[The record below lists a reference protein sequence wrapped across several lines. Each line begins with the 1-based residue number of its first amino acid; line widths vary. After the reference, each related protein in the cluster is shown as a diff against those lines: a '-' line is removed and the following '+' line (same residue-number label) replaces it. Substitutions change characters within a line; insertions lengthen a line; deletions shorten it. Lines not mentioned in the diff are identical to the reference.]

1 MAIEILN
8 LIAMILAL
16 FFAILIFNFVLKH
29 LIKSPI
35 RDFFFQL
42 SVLFLLTALMP
53 FLDKID
59 HFKYISN
66 VTIAVYC
73 LWWFSLN
80 LVLNESLHYF
90 IWNKLFAKK
99 GIIASKLLR
108 DLVSFVL
115 IILTIGCI
123 FHFVFNKS
131 VVGLFTASGV
141 MAIILGY
148 SAQTTLGEAF
158 AGIGLNIAKQFE
170 LGDYIALM
178 NKNGQLTE
186 QEGTV
191 TDLTWRFITLLTK
204 DGHPLSVPNSFVFKN
219 GVINYS
225 QQGIAHK
232 FAITITINDSYSPAK
247 IKQMLLSAAR
257 QCIQVSQEKPPYVIL
272 TALNEQDNAN
282 TYRLIYFTE
291 STEAQTKDTI
301 LSVFW
306 YDYKRLKEQ
315 QDPNTIS
322 LQEQITESD
331 RLLFLERIDLFSSL
345 KPEEKMQLAK
355 ETIPHF
361 YGPPQMILAKGQE
374 NSSLFLVYTGSVE
387 VSIQGPAN
395 TMITLATLH
404 NGAYFGEMSL
414 LTGEPVSA
422 YVAAYT
428 ETVILEISHDIMA
441 TLFNQRPQLIEEI
454 STVIVSRSAHNKSV
468 QISLEPQ
475 KEEKVLL
482 INQII
487 NKIKNY
493 FKPEPQ

>member
-1 MAIEILN
+1 MLIEILN
-8 LIAMILAL
+8 LIAVVSGL
-16 FFAILIFNFVLKH
+16 FFAILTFNFVLKH
-29 LIKSPI
+29 LVKSPI

-42 SVLFLLTALMP
+42 GVLFLLTALIP
-53 FLDKID
+53 FLNKFDNFQYMS
-59 HFKYISN
+59 HFI
-66 VTIAVYC
+66 IAIYC

-90 IWNKLFAKK
+90 IWNKLFTKK
-99 GIIASKLLR
+99 GMIASKLLQ
-108 DLVSFVL
+108 DLVSFML

-123 FHFVFNKS
+123 FHFVFSKS

-178 NKNGQLTE
+178 NSNGQLTE

-204 DGHPLSVPNSFVFKN
+204 DGHSLSLPNSFVFKN

-225 QQGIAHK
+225 QQDIAHL
-232 FAITITINDSYSPAK
+232 FAITITVANSFSPAK

-257 QCIQVSQEKPPYVIL
+257 QCIHVSQEKPPHVTL
-272 TALNEQDNAN
+272 LELREKDNAN
-282 TYRLIYFTE
+282 TYKLTYFTE
-291 STEAQTKDTI
+291 SAESQTRDHI

-306 YDYKRLKEQ
+306 YDYRRLKEQ
-315 QDPNTIS
+315 QNSSTIS
-322 LQEQITESD
+322 LQEQITESE

-345 KPEEKMQLAK
+345 KPEEKMQLAQK
-355 ETIPHF
+355 TIPHF

-387 VSIQGPAN
+387 VSIKGPAN
-395 TMITLATLH
+395 TMITLATLN

-428 ETVILEISHDIMA
+428 ETVILEINHDIMA
-441 TLFNQRPQLIEEI
+441 TLFDQRPQLIEEI

-468 QISLEPQ
+468 QIALEPQ